1 MANKNDVHL
10 VDGPMRVIIGI
21 AIAAVVFMLG
31 YALGAVGSPL
41 SAGADS
47 ASSSVSNTDNGAID
61 NSTADTS
68 ATSATDAFA
77 Y

>member
-1 MANKNDVHL
+1 MAKQDVHL

-31 YALGAVGSPL
+31 YALGAAGSPL
-41 SAGADS
+41 NVGADS
-47 ASSSVSNTDNGAID
+47 ATSADSGSSVDAG
-61 NSTADTS
+61 
-68 ATSATDAFA
+68 ATSSTDTFA